1 MFSAQV
7 STPLFRSRGKK
18 SLFWRSVFAPCE
30 LESDKRT
37 PRPEVSAFQ
46 SFLSEGESKSAR
58 CDDLESLKNRNC
70 PTASIENPRGR
81 VVIDKDKPVTNRK
94 DEPGKL
100 KPEQITQ
107 IQPQKL
113 TLTLRSGKQLVPEE
127 TQVQTRW
134 TSCLLVP
141 AGEPQTFQL
150 KFKRAEDYPID
161 LYYLMD
167 LSYSMKDDL
176 ENVKNLGTALMKEM
190 QKITSDFRIGE
201 DEPRPSPQG
210 WER

>member
-1 MFSAQV
+1 MKSNRVKLQKADAASRFLVLHQRVHLFSRCSQPRC
-7 STPLFRSRGKK
+7 PLLCSAPEDK

-37 PRPEVSAFQ
+37 PRPDVSAFQ

-81 VVIDKDKPVTNRK
+81 VVVDKDKPVTNRK

-113 TLTLRSGKQLVPEE
+113 TLTLRSGKQLVPG
-127 TQVQTRW
+127 V
-134 TSCLLVP
+134 
-141 AGEPQTFQL
+141 
-150 KFKRAEDYPID
+150 
-161 LYYLMD
+161 
-167 LSYSMKDDL
+167 
-176 ENVKNLGTALMKEM
+176 
-190 QKITSDFRIGE
+190 
-201 DEPRPSPQG
+201 
-210 WER
+210 